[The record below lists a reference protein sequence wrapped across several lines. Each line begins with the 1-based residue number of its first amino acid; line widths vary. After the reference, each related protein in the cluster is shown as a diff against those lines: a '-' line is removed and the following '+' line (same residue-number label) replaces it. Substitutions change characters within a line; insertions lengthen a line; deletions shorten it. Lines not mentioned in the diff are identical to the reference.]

1 MTKVRPILEGPD
13 TRFIQALNGKRR
25 SLPGVPLVD
34 RIAEEL
40 RPLGPQFLGDAWAKA
55 VLPSAQEGLKRRRAL
70 ALPIAWKHLVRGA
83 IDQVHCHA
91 LP

>member
-1 MTKVRPILEGPD
+1 MAGAITLIFASGHLPL
-13 TRFIQALNGKRR
+13 IQALNGKRR

-55 VLPSAQEGLKRRRAL
+55 VLPAAQDITLVVYNILFLL
-70 ALPIAWKHLVRGA
+70 ANVSK
-83 IDQVHCHA
+83 
-91 LP
+91 